1 MVMDLAFDSTGSS
14 LATAGDDGE
23 VLIRDL
29 ETGGV
34 SVTVPGHAAG
44 VRSVEFSP
52 DGRAVLTTSTD
63 GVTKRSDISV
73 NGSREWVTLQA
84 TAPLDSLEISP
95 DGSTIIAGSVES
107 DDGAFEWD
115 VTDPEFGR
123 PIALPD
129 QITEANLR
137 FGFVNRDWTRVFG
150 ITQDLTIVVWER
162 GTWVEINRIRTSG
175 DLGPVTATHDGALV
189 ANAGRSEVEI
199 YDVESGDIVSS
210 WPVDLGDSPSFPSA
224 VDFSPDSDIAG
235 RRDRR
240 EDQGV
245 ARRGWLS
252 AVRGQNTECTP
263 GPFSALQ
270 L

>member
-1 MVMDLAFDSTGSS
+1 M
-14 LATAGDDGE
+14 
-23 VLIRDL
+23 
-29 ETGGV
+29 
-34 SVTVPGHAAG
+34 TVPGHAAG

-63 GVTKRSDISV
+63 GVTKRSDISA
-73 NGSREWVTLQA
+73 NGSREWVTLEA
-84 TAPLDSLEISP
+84 TAPLDNLKISP

-137 FGFVNRDWTRVFG
+137 FGFVTRDWTRVFG

-175 DLGPVTATHDGALV
+175 DLGEVTATHDGALF
-189 ANAGRSEVEI
+189 ANVGRSEVEI
-199 YDVESGDIVSS
+199 YDVESGDVVRS
-210 WPVDLGDSPSFPSA
+210 WPVISTTPPASPALP
-224 VDFSPDSDIAG
+224 
-235 RRDRR
+235 
-240 EDQGV
+240 
-245 ARRGWLS
+245 
-252 AVRGQNTECTP
+252 T
-263 GPFSALQ
+263 SALTRHCWPQ
-270 L
+270 EPARGSRCGASRMAQCCSRTKQRMHPRSFLCASALTVPGWPSPLRMRRSECGTYRLVNREARS